1 MLAPFE
7 SAFAKALLDSKQPI
21 PVGIGAP
28 GAVIPTRRLAVHR
41 NNMIAGLVNVLKG
54 RFPVVEKIVGEEFF
68 GAMAGA
74 FVRECPPRSP
84 VLASYGDELPE
95 FIAAFAP
102 ARDLAYLADVARLEA
117 AHTRAHHAADV
128 APLDA
133 TAFATLDSSAI
144 NSIRL
149 KLHPSVE
156 IVRSSHPIVTIW
168 AMNSGA
174 LTLAPIEDW
183 RGEDALVARP
193 HLEVEVR
200 LLSPGGAAFLHALAA
215 GRPLGAAAERALAE
229 CPQFDLTGNLA
240 GLIGWGLARR
250 IVLTDSSGPALP

>member
-1 MLAPFE
+1 MLALFE

-102 ARDLAYLADVARLEA
+102 ARDLAYLADVARLSA
-117 AHTRAHHAADV
+117 A
-128 APLDA
+128 
-133 TAFATLDSSAI
+133 
-144 NSIRL
+144 
-149 KLHPSVE
+149 
-156 IVRSSHPIVTIW
+156 
-168 AMNSGA
+168 
-174 LTLAPIEDW
+174 
-183 RGEDALVARP
+183 
-193 HLEVEVR
+193 
-200 LLSPGGAAFLHALAA
+200 
-215 GRPLGAAAERALAE
+215 
-229 CPQFDLTGNLA
+229 
-240 GLIGWGLARR
+240 
-250 IVLTDSSGPALP
+250 

>member
-1 MLAPFE
+1 
-7 SAFAKALLDSKQPI
+7 
-21 PVGIGAP
+21 
-28 GAVIPTRRLAVHR
+28 
-41 NNMIAGLVNVLKG
+41 
-54 RFPVVEKIVGEEFF
+54 
-68 GAMAGA
+68 
-74 FVRECPPRSP
+74 
-84 VLASYGDELPE
+84 
-95 FIAAFAP
+95 
-102 ARDLAYLADVARLEA
+102 VARLEA

-144 NSIRL
+144 DGIRL

-200 LLSPGGAAFLHALAA
+200 LLLPGSAAFLRALAA
-215 GRPLGAAAERALAE
+215 GRPFGAAAERALAE
-229 CPQFDLTGNLA
+229 CPQFDLARNLA

-250 IVLTDSSGPALP
+250 IMLTDSSGPALP

>member
-1 MLAPFE
+1 MLALFE

-84 VLASYGDELPE
+84 VLAS
-95 FIAAFAP
+95 
-102 ARDLAYLADVARLEA
+102 
-117 AHTRAHHAADV
+117 T
-128 APLDA
+128 
-133 TAFATLDSSAI
+133 
-144 NSIRL
+144 
-149 KLHPSVE
+149 
-156 IVRSSHPIVTIW
+156 
-168 AMNSGA
+168 
-174 LTLAPIEDW
+174 
-183 RGEDALVARP
+183 
-193 HLEVEVR
+193 
-200 LLSPGGAAFLHALAA
+200 
-215 GRPLGAAAERALAE
+215 AERALAE
-229 CPQFDLTGNLA
+229 CPRFDLTGNLA

>member
-1 MLAPFE
+1 MPTRRPWRSRCGSFMHASSLASDQSPRSSNGTMTF
-7 SAFAKALLDSKQPI
+7 Q
-21 PVGIGAP
+21 IGRCCA
-28 GAVIPTRRLAVHR
+28 PTRRLAVHR
-41 NNMIAGLVNVLKG
+41 NNMIAGLGNVLKG
-54 RFPVVEKIVGEEFF
+54 RFPVVEKIVSEEFF

-128 APLDA
+128 APLDVS
-133 TAFATLDSSAI
+133 AFATLDSSAI

-193 HLEVEVR
+193 HL
-200 LLSPGGAAFLHALAA
+200 
-215 GRPLGAAAERALAE
+215 
-229 CPQFDLTGNLA
+229 
-240 GLIGWGLARR
+240 
-250 IVLTDSSGPALP
+250 

>member
-1 MLAPFE
+1 
-7 SAFAKALLDSKQPI
+7 
-21 PVGIGAP
+21 
-28 GAVIPTRRLAVHR
+28 
-41 NNMIAGLVNVLKG
+41 
-54 RFPVVEKIVGEEFF
+54 
-68 GAMAGA
+68 
-74 FVRECPPRSP
+74 PRSP

-117 AHTRAHHAADV
+117 AHTRAHHTADV

-133 TAFATLDSSAI
+133 TTFAPLDSAAI
-144 NSIRL
+144 NSIHL

-156 IVRSSHPIVTIW
+156 IVRSSHPIVRTW
-168 AMNSGA
+168 PRNCGGLRSAA
-174 LTLAPIEDW
+174 IEEW

-193 HLEVEVR
+193 HREVEVR